1 MAHAF
6 RSGVI
11 NAPAAEVWKIVGV
24 FDGIAEWNPA
34 ISKCRTETRD
44 DVEQRHLTF
53 EDGAELLECNMGVD
67 GTSTGYRILE
77 TALPLQGYV
86 GAISVVDQGDK
97 CLLCWSSSFDSNEP
111 GMAAGV
117 GEIYQAGID
126 TVAAR
131 FA

>member
-1 MAHAF
+1 MTHVF

-11 NAPAAEVWKIVGV
+11 NAPAAEVWKIVGA
-24 FDGIAEWNPA
+24 FDRIAEWNPIIA
-34 ISKCRTETRD
+34 ECRTETRD
-44 DVEQRHLTF
+44 GVELRHLRF
-53 EDGAELLECNMGVD
+53 EDGAELLECNMGAD

-77 TALPLQGYV
+77 TGLPLKNYIGT
-86 GAISVVDQGDK
+86 ISVIDQGDK
-97 CLLCWSSSFDSNEP
+97 CLLCWSSSFDSDEP
-111 GMAAGV
+111 GMAAGA